1 MFDDNTSAARRDFLR
16 KSLTLIPV
24 VTLASA
30 GLPSGAFAQTPASD
44 VQQSLPAGPVAAAAA
59 APGDYTPTFFTPQEW
74 AFLIAACDRL
84 IPSDHVGPGAVELGV
99 PEFLDRHMQT
109 PYANGGIW
117 YMQGPFLE
125 AAPEFGYQGRLNL
138 RETLR
143 VGIKAMDAHCKK
155 TYDGKVFA
163 ELSSAQQE
171 DLLKAAESGK
181 LALEDIASKLFF
193 SNLLNEVRNGY
204 FADPSHGGN
213 KNMGAWK
220 MIGYPGMR
228 ADYTDWIT
236 VRDKPYP
243 LAPVD
248 LSGRRG

>member
-1 MFDDNTSAARRDFLR
+1 MSDDDTSPGRRDFLR

-30 GLPSGAFAQTPASD
+30 GLPTATFAQTPASD
-44 VQQSLPAGPVAAAAA
+44 AQQGAQPSSKTD
-59 APGDYTPTFFTPQEW
+59 DYKPTFFTPEEW
-74 AFLIAACDRL
+74 AFVFAACDRL
-84 IPSDHVGPGAVELGV
+84 IPSDHVGPGAMELGV

-117 YMQGPFLE
+117 YMQGPFLD
-125 AAPEFGYQGRLNL
+125 AAPEFGYQGRLTL
-138 RETLR
+138 RELLR
-143 VGIKAMDAHCKK
+143 VGIKAFDASCKK
-155 TYDGKVFA
+155 SFSGKTFA
-163 ELSSAQQE
+163 QLTTAQQE
-171 DLLKAAESGK
+171 DLLKSAESGK
-181 LALEDIASKLFF
+181 LVMEEVSSKLFF
-193 SNLLNEVRNGY
+193 TNLLSEVRNGY

-228 ADYTDWIT
+228 ADYMDWIT

-243 LAPVD
+243 LPPVD
-248 LSGRRG
+248 LAGRRG

>member
-1 MFDDNTSAARRDFLR
+1 MFEDDLSSARRDFLR

-24 VTLASA
+24 VTLAST
-30 GLPSGAFAQTPASD
+30 GLTSAAFAQTPATD
-44 VQQSLPAGPVAAAAA
+44 AVKDAPGAAARPAG
-59 APGDYTPTFFTPQEW
+59 DYKPSFFTAQEW
-74 AFLIAACDRL
+74 AFVVAACDRL

-99 PEFLDRHMQT
+99 PEFLDRHMQS
-109 PYANGGIW
+109 PYAHGAIW

-143 VGIKAMDAHCKK
+143 VGIKAVDASCKK
-155 TYDGKVFA
+155 NFSGKVFA
-163 ELSSAQQE
+163 ELSPAQQE
-171 DLLKAAESGK
+171 DLLKAAEGGK
-181 LALEDIASKLFF
+181 LALEDISSKLFF
-193 SNLLNEVRNGY
+193 TNLLNEVRNGY

-228 ADYTDWIT
+228 ADYMDWIT

-243 LAPVD
+243 IGPVD
-248 LSGRRG
+248 LAGRRG

>member
-1 MFDDNTSAARRDFLR
+1 MSENDTSPGRRDFLR

-24 VTLASA
+24 VTLAST
-30 GLPSGAFAQTPASD
+30 GLSSGAFAQTPASD
-44 VQQSLPAGPVAAAAA
+44 SQAGTQAPAKVD
-59 APGDYTPTFFTPQEW
+59 DYKPTFFTPQEW

-84 IPSDHVGPGAVELGV
+84 IPSDQVGPGAVELGV

-117 YMQGPFLE
+117 YMQGPFIE
-125 AAPEFGYQGRLNL
+125 AAPEFGYQGRLTL

-143 VGIKAMDAHCKK
+143 VGIKAFDTSCQK
-155 TYDGKVFA
+155 TFDGKTFA
-163 ELSSAQQE
+163 QLSTAQQE
-171 DLLKAAESGK
+171 DLLKNAESGK
-181 LALEDIASKLFF
+181 LALEDISSKLFF

-228 ADYTDWIT
+228 ADYMDWVT

-243 LAPVD
+243 LPPVD
-248 LSGRRG
+248 LAGRRG

>member
-1 MFDDNTSAARRDFLR
+1 MFDDDTSPARRDFLR

-30 GLPSGAFAQTPASD
+30 GLPAGAFAQTPMTDAQPASEAPT
-44 VQQSLPAGPVAAAAA
+44 SAA
-59 APGDYTPTFFTPQEW
+59 GDYKPTFFTAVEW

-99 PEFLDRHMQT
+99 PEFLDRHMHS

-117 YMQGPFLE
+117 YMQGPFVE

-143 VGIKAMDAHCKK
+143 IGIKAIDAHCKK
-155 TYDGKVFA
+155 TFAGKAFA
-163 ELSSAQQE
+163 ELSEAQQE
-171 DLLKAAESGK
+171 ELLTSAESGK
-181 LALEDIASKLFF
+181 LALEDISSKLFF

-228 ADYTDWIT
+228 ADYADWIT